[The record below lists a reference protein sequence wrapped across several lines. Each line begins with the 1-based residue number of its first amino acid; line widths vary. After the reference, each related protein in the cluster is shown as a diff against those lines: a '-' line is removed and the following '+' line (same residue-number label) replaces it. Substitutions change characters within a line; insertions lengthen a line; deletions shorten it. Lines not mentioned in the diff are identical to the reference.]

1 MKRTAIVVTAALF
14 ALALALLWV
23 RDEPEPSSASP
34 ASSSP
39 ASKPSPAPPTS
50 RRAALDIDRFQ
61 ALERAAQEPAPDPPD
76 DVAGGVVCTL
86 TARTNEQ
93 RGVAN
98 LAGPYGIYGHRT
110 AWAAGRELHLAI
122 HQPVGEVYVHFAGT
136 LPVQLD
142 IVAGPDGPRCNPDPV
157 RLVSGEAAVSG
168 SVRNAFG
175 AGQGRVW
182 VEGCGAHAVTEADG
196 SYELSVL
203 PGACEI
209 RAFRQDG
216 VFTARGQPVLVQAQ
230 NRSDLE
236 LDLVVPEFRTAGLGA
251 RVEES
256 DEGILLRRVLHG
268 GGAHASGLKAGDV
281 VVEIDGENATDLPLG
296 EFVDLA
302 LGPDGTDVQL
312 VVLRGGEEIEI
323 TVRRRVM
330 DG

>member
-1 MKRTAIVVTAALF
+1 MKRIVVVLAAALVV
-14 ALALALLWV
+14 LASVLLWE
-23 RDEPEPSSASP
+23 RQEP
-34 ASSSP
+34 ASAP
-39 ASKPSPAPPTS
+39 AVAVAPAPSEASAPPLVP
-50 RRAALDIDRFQ
+50 RRPALDIDRFR
-61 ALERAAQEPAPDPPD
+61 ALERAALEPAPEPPD
-76 DVAGGVVCTL
+76 DVVGGVVCAL
-86 TARTNEQ
+86 TARTSEQ

-122 HQPVGEVYVHFAGT
+122 HQPVGEVYVH
-136 LPVQLD
+136 LPGSQPLQLE
-142 IVAGPDGPRCNPDPV
+142 IVAGPDGPRCRPDPV
-157 RLVSGEAAVSG
+157 SLVSGEALVSG

-182 VEGCGAHAVTEADG
+182 VEGCGAHAVTESDG

-216 VFTARGQPVLVQAQ
+216 VFTARGHPVVIQAAS
-230 NRSDLE
+230 RSDLE

-268 GGAHASGLKAGDV
+268 GGAHESGLRAGDI
-281 VVEIDGENATDLPLG
+281 VVEIDGESATDLPLG

-302 LGPDGTDVQL
+302 LGQDGTDVQL
-312 VVLRGGEEIEI
+312 VVLRGGEEIEV

-330 DG
+330 EG